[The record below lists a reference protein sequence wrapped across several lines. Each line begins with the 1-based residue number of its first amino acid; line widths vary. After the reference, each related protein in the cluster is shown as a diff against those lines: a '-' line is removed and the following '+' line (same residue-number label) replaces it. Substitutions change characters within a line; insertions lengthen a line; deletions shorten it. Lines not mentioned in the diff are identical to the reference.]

1 MSHPASA
8 ATLAD
13 AESATSFVSDYPGLT
28 PVGDGGAAE
37 PGMVFS
43 RLARHEA
50 MPATEQVRAGRWRLR
65 GPVTAVS
72 IALVIL
78 AGAVTLALSAP
89 GAQTCGVTVTSAARS
104 HSPSQA
110 PGCPA
115 PVRQWRYLH

>member
-1 MSHPASA
+1 MRLAASQDRVLDRIER
-8 ATLAD
+8 TLLAD
-13 AESATSFVSDYPGLT
+13 DPRLGSLFA
-28 PVGDGGAAE
+28 
-37 PGMVFS
+37 VFT

-50 MPATEQVRAGRWRLR
+50 MPATEQVRAGRWRPR
-65 GPVTAVS
+65 GPVAAVS

-89 GAQTCGVTVTSAARS
+89 SGQTCGVTVTSAARS

-115 PVRQWRYLH
+115 PTQQWRYLH